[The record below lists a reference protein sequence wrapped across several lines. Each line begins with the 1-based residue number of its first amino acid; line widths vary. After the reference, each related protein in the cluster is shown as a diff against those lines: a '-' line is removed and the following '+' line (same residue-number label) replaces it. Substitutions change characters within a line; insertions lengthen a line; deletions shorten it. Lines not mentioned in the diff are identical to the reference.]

1 MQTICY
7 ADGYNLYYGCLKHSN
22 DKWLDLCK
30 LLHHHIIRVQNP
42 ASELVSIKFFTADIR
57 ARIATHGQHAQI
69 AQQNYHRALERCYP
83 GQIEIIKGYYD
94 LRKANLLAYREPP
107 DKQERVE
114 VWKLEEKQ
122 TDVNI
127 AIHAYRD
134 VMMGRAEQIVFV
146 SNDSDLE
153 PALSAIRQ
161 DKGGSVT
168 IGVILPIRKPD
179 DFDARQTR
187 QRPRSESLSRHA
199 DWTRTHITSAEL
211 AASHL
216 PLMVPTKKKP
226 IRKPDYW

>member
-1 MQTICY
+1 MRTLCY
-7 ADGYNLYYGCLKHSN
+7 VDGYNLYYGCLKHSA
-22 DKWLDLCK
+22 DKWLDLRE
-30 LLHHHIIRVQNP
+30 LLFHRIIRIQNP
-42 ASELVSIKFFTADIR
+42 ASELVAIKFFTADIR
-57 ARIATHGQHAQI
+57 ARIATHGQQAQI
-69 AQQNYHRALERCYP
+69 AQQSYHRALEQRYP

-134 VMMGRAEQIVFV
+134 VMQGRAEQIVFV

-153 PALSAIRQ
+153 PALSLIRK
-161 DKGGSVT
+161 DMGPRVT

-179 DFDARQTR
+179 GDEVR

-199 DWTRTHITSAEL
+199 DWTRTHITAAEL